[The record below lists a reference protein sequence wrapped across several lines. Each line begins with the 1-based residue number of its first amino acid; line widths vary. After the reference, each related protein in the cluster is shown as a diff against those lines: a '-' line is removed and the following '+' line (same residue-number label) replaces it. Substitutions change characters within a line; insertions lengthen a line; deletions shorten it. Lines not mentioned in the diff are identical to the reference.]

1 MLSCKVLT
9 QNRNKWIGKIA
20 LILVI
25 ISIIIHSA
33 TEPMYAAAAGDNLK
47 AQAEKIVSKKVN
59 SSDSAKMKLK
69 KLFKYAEN
77 TYDYK
82 RVMGFDTYNGW
93 EKDYALETY
102 SDKKGSCYHF
112 AAAYAFLA
120 KKATGY
126 KVRIGVGKTNGFSG
140 ALQGHAW
147 TEIKIDS
154 KWYICDTNMDK
165 YAEKSS
171 GKYFLKRRKNL
182 KKVYDDF
189 NDVEYFT
196 ARF

>member
-1 MLSCKVLT
+1 MLK
-9 QNRNKWIGKIA
+9 RDKWTGKIA
-20 LILVI
+20 LILAV
-25 ISIIIHSA
+25 ISIVINSA
-33 TEPMYAAAAGDNLK
+33 AVPVNVTAAGGSLENR
-47 AQAEKIVSKKVN
+47 AEKIVSKKI
-59 SSDSAKMKLK
+59 SPSDSAKKKLK

-82 RVMGFDTYNGW
+82 RVMGFDTYDGW

-140 ALQGHAW
+140 ALQDHAW

-154 KWYICDTNMDK
+154 WWYICDTNMDK

-182 KKVYDDF
+182 KKVYDNF
-189 NDVEYFT
+189 KDVQYFT
-196 ARF
+196 AKF